1 MYQILSCNLCL
12 LFWFLENYPLDIIKS
27 NVGGS
32 TVRMDLSLTL
42 RCQVPG
48 VLEAIWNLRYSPE
61 SAVLCILLCCVVQ
74 TPDPLGRSRTV
85 LTIPGFSRLLA
96 SWSPSIGYT
105 RRKGNPKVP
114 SQSAFLSLQSL
125 AFVLHIKHLRVLV
138 VHSGRNREKYIHPIF
153 PEVEI
158 SPSFIFDLT

>member
-1 MYQILSCNLCL
+1 MYITYNISFYHFQVYHSVALSSLHCWATIPITRTSPELKLCTVKQYL
-12 LFWFLENYPLDIIKS
+12 LIHFSSGPWQTPFWFLENYPLDIIKS

-85 LTIPGFSRLLA
+85 LTIPGFSRLRTCQ
-96 SWSPSIGYT
+96 SG
-105 RRKGNPKVP
+105 
-114 SQSAFLSLQSL
+114 SQLLLSEL
-125 AFVLHIKHLRVLV
+125 
-138 VHSGRNREKYIHPIF
+138 P
-153 PEVEI
+153 
-158 SPSFIFDLT
+158 